1 MHKTIPSVEQLK
13 KENCPAAVALMMY
26 QMYALIPDT
35 QMNADGKKDLGQK
48 EYLDNLVEKLGKV
61 RSLDDFK
68 SLGEFMIREL
78 HIFDENKTLEEQFD
92 SREIKKPAGVQ
103 KYRKLVDWLGLE
115 LPEWGNPDFLR
126 AKYAQAR
133 VQTGETQERVHFDLL
148 EEDESSEKNVR
159 KMDEEEKKIAA
170 EQKRIR
176 DLSFHA
182 SPEAWYGVKSF
193 YRKLHQNATDSSVED
208 WASFTQEEASFV
220 KKFGLK
226 GVRFPYCMSLE
237 ERQFG
242 LKDMDINLEKV
253 AEALEMPTQYMG
265 FRGRMPLY
273 YGGAVSGSLGT
284 YTYLTHTLYLLPEM
298 GARATAHEWF
308 HGLDYDLSYQTGLAS
323 MNSLGS
329 APSFSEPHKVSAFG
343 EMKEVQQAMI
353 SLLDGLNYGFQGGKP
368 VNAERFLADDG
379 IFWDTIKNVY
389 AKELFRWVPEENLE
403 NAITRFNYNSQQFAK
418 GELSPDEFSQ
428 NIVSEYSNAMAIT
441 HPKSKDLLLSAFG
454 DEVRILSG
462 IYTALKEDPEYF
474 DDEKSSFMKFFCEY
488 LDERSGRQYYTI
500 PTEMIAR
507 LGEQYVF
514 DKLNSP
520 LAEHKT
526 PQYAMPFE
534 KEKIMER
541 FDSFVQKA
549 KLFLEHDFELE
560 EKIKPASSLKP

>member
-1 MHKTIPSVEQLK
+1 MHKNIPSIEQLRS
-13 KENCPAAVALMMY
+13 ENCPAPIALMMY

-35 QMNADGKKDLGQK
+35 QMNADGKKDENQQK
-48 EYLDNLVEKLGKV
+48 YLDNLVEKLGQV
-61 RSLDDFK
+61 RSLEGFK
-68 SLGEFMIREL
+68 DLGEFMIREL
-78 HIFDENKTLEEQFD
+78 HVFDEDKTLKEQFD
-92 SREIKKPAGVQ
+92 SRELRKPSGVQ
-103 KYRKLVDWLGLE
+103 KYRKVVDWLGLE
-115 LPEWGNPDFLR
+115 LPDWQNPDFLR
-126 AKYAQAR
+126 GKHAQAR
-133 VQTGETQERVHFDLL
+133 IQTGETQEKVHLDLL
-148 EEDESSEKNVR
+148 EEDEKSSTNKR
-159 KMDEEEKKIAA
+159 TMDEEELKILE
-170 EQKRIR
+170 EQKRVR

-182 SPEAWYGVKSF
+182 SPEAWYAVKSF
-193 YRKLHQNATDSSVED
+193 YRKLHQDSTVSTEKD
-208 WASFTQEEASFV
+208 WKSFENEEAAFV

-226 GVRFPYCMSLE
+226 GVRFPYSMGLN
-237 ERQFG
+237 ERKFG
-242 LKDMDINLEKV
+242 LEDMEVNLDKV
-253 AEALEMPTQYMG
+253 AKALDMPTQYMG
-265 FRGRMPLY
+265 FRERMPLY
-273 YGGAVSGSLGT
+273 YGGAISGSLGT

-323 MNSLGS
+323 MNSMGD
-329 APSFSEPHKVSAFG
+329 APSFSEPHRVAAFG
-343 EMKEVQQAMI
+343 EMKEVQQAMV

-418 GELSPDEFSQ
+418 GELSPDEFTQ

-462 IYTALKEDPEYF
+462 VYTALKEDPEYF

-488 LDERSGRQYYTI
+488 LDDRAGRQYYTI

-514 DKLNSP
+514 EKLEAP

-534 KEKIMER
+534 KEKILER

-549 KLFLEHDFELE
+549 KLFLEHDIGLE
-560 EKIKPASSLKP
+560 EKPKATSIKP